1 MSSEPISFSARGME
15 MNCSWKS
22 VQLKMAKWNGQEES
36 AKQDDG
42 VREAGWLRG
51 GRDEQRQRKQFAGAA
66 EKQKDIQG
74 SV

>member
-1 MSSEPISFSARGME
+1 
-15 MNCSWKS
+15 
-22 VQLKMAKWNGQEES
+22 MAKWNGQEES
-36 AKQDDG
+36 AKQDGG
-42 VREAGWLRG
+42 VRGTGWLRV